1 MEKSYKKS
9 CKSAIYALAI
19 IVAGACTLAQPAFGL
34 SCFLPS
40 GNCGGGGVGISNQ
53 DDCSK
58 YEISKEEYEAEYMNN
73 CWSCSGCND
82 KKTNKT
88 TYSCTLK
95 TGSELG
101 DWVWKN
107 KKCCKNGNCGNC
119 QPPLKWDDDRE
130 TCVCE
135 NAGEVYHSDVNM
147 CCPSGQ
153 SPSDGMCCPSGQHN
167 SSGHCCPRDQHYNGT
182 ECVCDEPLID
192 DGNGG
197 CRPRDCVGYNLSSE
211 YNSECFDCEK
221 CPDDETKIKCT
232 AKTLSSSWEVN
243 ADTGACRLKSCSDLG
258 YLTGSESCEK
268 NQEKIKVDIE
278 ASDGPCY
285 SCGDQTCEQINNSY
299 RTSCSSSEITHPTED
314 AGSNGPCVTCEA
326 DPCDS
331 SYNQENKLDEN
342 CFSCTQCTK
351 TGSNY
356 ENKWY
361 CQQNIKENYIVEG
374 TTCRLKT
381 CKEINDDYVTECPA
395 GYACRDTQIDGSN
408 GDCLTTQ
415 ACTYGTAEKCKQA
428 GEWVGTCKQDSD
440 GCWWPETCNNA
451 KGYATQ
457 ASDCGGGAFTTGAQ
471 AGKLGKDGSGA
482 ACYRISCNESAG
494 YYADLGSYDNT
505 VFKETSYQGCGLTC
519 KQPSC
524 VKDIT
529 SASQCGTSGALGH
542 KLSNAK
548 TLKNVTCYTC
558 EDLVC
563 NSLYKTDVTKA
574 TCVEDNGYKLLTDTQ
589 FAGDNACSKCDIK
602 PCEGEYKTAY
612 QTAADC
618 PAVSGKEVTGVTFN
632 GKSGGKACGLCQY
645 EKLKTCADYNYKAA
659 GECGSDYT
667 EQPIFFSGAGEQCVI
682 CHKIETCTYTYFEAT
697 PSNTCGTIGNLD
709 KDNSCKRGMCCFVN
723 LSRVESIDIGSGN
736 NSVMP
741 IYNKISNKSDSCVR
755 NGITYYET
763 LCTGTPKER
772 CPSSKIFVPNG
783 CVSSGYNH
791 NYEVKGT
798 RWGTCSCNTANGQY
812 DTADAC
818 SKATGKGCTKATS
831 ASDSCYKT
839 CESQGYYSTESACK
853 ENLPSGYKCASP
865 GSDAGNSNCYTRYQP
880 GFAIRYAS
888 YPKRTWSCSKRN
900 TSGTD
905 TSQTFRAWLAKV
917 KVVGGIHTN
926 GDTAETID
934 GHAYGELSD
943 NEYRYEA
950 GTYFVCSSTGS
961 GPVGIMKTVVNGICF
976 ADTIGSQYNNTECK
990 KPTAIGSYYSCI
1002 EVTFREGGHY
1012 TVSMSG
1018 TYDSTN
1024 YSCSSR

>member
-58 YEISKEEYEAEYMNN
+58 YTTSKEEYEAEYMND

-82 KKTNKT
+82 KRTNKT

-95 TGSELG
+95 TGSELDG
-101 DWVWKN
+101 WVWKN

-130 TCVCE
+130 ACVCE
-135 NAGEVYHSDVNM
+135 NAGEVYHSDANM

-182 ECVCDEPLID
+182 ECVCDEPLIG

-197 CRPRDCVGYNLSSE
+197 CRSRDCAGYNLSSE
-211 YNSECFDCEK
+211 YDSRCFDCK
-221 CPDDETKIKCT
+221 TCPDDETKIKCE

-258 YLTGSESCEK
+258 YLTESESCEK
-268 NQEKIKVDIE
+268 NKKKTSVDGVE

-285 SCGDQTCEQINNSY
+285 SCGDQTCEQIKSSY

-381 CKEINDDYVTECPA
+381 CKEINSDYVTECPA
-395 GYACRDTQIDGSN
+395 GYACRDTQIDGSD

-482 ACYRISCNESAG
+482 ACYRIGCNESAG
-494 YYADLGSYDNT
+494 YYADLGSYDT
-505 VFKETSYQGCGLTC
+505 AVFKESAYKGCGLTC

-524 VKDIT
+524 VNNISNQSDCKTTGSAGYDLEGPKVLKKVNCYTCKAKTCPDGYEKGTTAANCADKEGYVVTYASSSIYAGNDVCGKCEECKLNPCSGYTYTTLSDYANSESCDRGCNQGKKYRCKSGYTYSNGKCKIVPIT
-529 SASQCGTSGALGH
+529 ITINYSLTIGYSVGAPGARKGWLDMVFNVSSASDAKAHNVLLTFNPMYVAEVTNCTISYPLTIGSNSKTKVQCGQHYTLMNTPELTNVMIDNTNVVSAVRLDQLSKVSVKNDKYIIKFVKKTKLCTPTCTSETNCQYGSKTESDGCGGTCTVCYPACRPGYWYG
-542 KLSNAK
+542 KSNAK
-548 TLKNVTCYTC
+548 LNCYVRPITGYLKQTGNPNCLKC
-558 EDLVC
+558 IC
-563 NSLYKTDVTKA
+563 N
-574 TCVEDNGYKLLTDTQ
+574 
-589 FAGDNACSKCDIK
+589 
-602 PCEGEYKTAY
+602 
-612 QTAADC
+612 
-618 PAVSGKEVTGVTFN
+618 
-632 GKSGGKACGLCQY
+632 
-645 EKLKTCADYNYKAA
+645 
-659 GECGSDYT
+659 GSQRD
-667 EQPIFFSGAGEQCVI
+667 P
-682 CHKIETCTYTYFEAT
+682 
-697 PSNTCGTIGNLD
+697 
-709 KDNSCKRGMCCFVN
+709 
-723 LSRVESIDIGSGN
+723 
-736 NSVMP
+736 
-741 IYNKISNKSDSCVR
+741 
-755 NGITYYET
+755 
-763 LCTGTPKER
+763 
-772 CPSSKIFVPNG
+772 
-783 CVSSGYNH
+783 
-791 NYEVKGT
+791 
-798 RWGTCSCNTANGQY
+798 
-812 DTADAC
+812 
-818 SKATGKGCTKATS
+818 ATGM
-831 ASDSCYKT
+831 
-839 CESQGYYSTESACK
+839 
-853 ENLPSGYKCASP
+853 LMRCA
-865 GSDAGNSNCYTRYQP
+865 N
-880 GFAIRYAS
+880 I
-888 YPKRTWSCSKRN
+888 
-900 TSGTD
+900 
-905 TSQTFRAWLAKV
+905 
-917 KVVGGIHTN
+917 
-926 GDTAETID
+926 
-934 GHAYGELSD
+934 
-943 NEYRYEA
+943 
-950 GTYFVCSSTGS
+950 
-961 GPVGIMKTVVNGICF
+961 
-976 ADTIGSQYNNTECK
+976 
-990 KPTAIGSYYSCI
+990 
-1002 EVTFREGGHY
+1002 
-1012 TVSMSG
+1012 
-1018 TYDSTN
+1018 
-1024 YSCSSR
+1024 

>member
-58 YEISKEEYEAEYMNN
+58 YEISKEKYEAEYMND

-82 KKTNKT
+82 KRTNKT

-130 TCVCE
+130 ACVCE
-135 NAGEVYHSDVNM
+135 NAGEVYHSDANM

-182 ECVCDEPLID
+182 ECVCDEPLIG

-197 CRPRDCVGYNLSSE
+197 CRPRDCAGYNLSSK
-211 YNSECFDCEK
+211 YDSRCFDCK
-221 CPDDETKIKCT
+221 TCPDDETKIKCT

-258 YLTGSESCEK
+258 YLTESESCEK
-268 NQEKIKVDIE
+268 NKKKTSVDGVE

-285 SCGDQTCEQINNSY
+285 SCGDQTCEQINSSY

-314 AGSNGPCVTCEA
+314 AGSNGPCVTCEP

-381 CKEINDDYVTECPA
+381 CKEINGDYVTECPA
-395 GYACRDTQIDGSN
+395 GYACRDTQIDGSD

-451 KGYATQ
+451 KGYAKQ

-482 ACYRISCNESAG
+482 ACYRIGCNESAG
-494 YYADLGSYDNT
+494 YYADLGSYDTT
-505 VFKETSYQGCGLTC
+505 VFKESAYQGCGLTC

-524 VKDIT
+524 VNNISNQSDCKT
-529 SASQCGTSGALGH
+529 TGSAGYDLEGP
-542 KLSNAK
+542 KV
-548 TLKNVTCYTC
+548 LKKVNCYTC
-558 EDLVC
+558 KA
-563 NSLYKTDVTKA
+563 KTCPD
-574 TCVEDNGYKLLTDTQ
+574 GYEKGT
-589 FAGDNACSKCDIK
+589 
-602 PCEGEYKTAY
+602 
-612 QTAADC
+612 TAA
-618 PAVSGKEVTGVTFN
+618 N
-632 GKSGGKACGLCQY
+632 
-645 EKLKTCADYNYKAA
+645 CADKEGYVVTYASSSIYA
-659 GECGSDYT
+659 GNDVCGKCEECKLNPCSEYTYTTLSDYANS
-667 EQPIFFSGAGEQCVI
+667 ESCDRGCNQGKLRDNQRQESNRCNLQRPIRRNQMR
-682 CHKIETCTYTYFEAT
+682 
-697 PSNTCGTIGNLD
+697 P
-709 KDNSCKRGMCCFVN
+709 
-723 LSRVESIDIGSGN
+723 
-736 NSVMP
+736 MP
-741 IYNKISNKSDSCVR
+741 V
-755 NGITYYET
+755 
-763 LCTGTPKER
+763 
-772 CPSSKIFVPNG
+772 
-783 CVSSGYNH
+783 
-791 NYEVKGT
+791 
-798 RWGTCSCNTANGQY
+798 
-812 DTADAC
+812 
-818 SKATGKGCTKATS
+818 
-831 ASDSCYKT
+831 
-839 CESQGYYSTESACK
+839 
-853 ENLPSGYKCASP
+853 
-865 GSDAGNSNCYTRYQP
+865 
-880 GFAIRYAS
+880 
-888 YPKRTWSCSKRN
+888 
-900 TSGTD
+900 
-905 TSQTFRAWLAKV
+905 
-917 KVVGGIHTN
+917 
-926 GDTAETID
+926 
-934 GHAYGELSD
+934 
-943 NEYRYEA
+943 
-950 GTYFVCSSTGS
+950 
-961 GPVGIMKTVVNGICF
+961 
-976 ADTIGSQYNNTECK
+976 
-990 KPTAIGSYYSCI
+990 
-1002 EVTFREGGHY
+1002 
-1012 TVSMSG
+1012 
-1018 TYDSTN
+1018 
-1024 YSCSSR
+1024 

>member
-58 YEISKEEYEAEYMNN
+58 YEISKEKYEAEYMND

-82 KKTNKT
+82 KRTNKT
-88 TYSCTLK
+88 TFSCTLK

-130 TCVCE
+130 ACVCE
-135 NAGEVYHSDVNM
+135 NAGEVYHSNVNM

-182 ECVCDEPLID
+182 ECVCDEPLIG

-197 CRPRDCVGYNLSSE
+197 CRSRDCAGYNLSSE
-211 YNSECFDCEK
+211 YDSRCFDCET

-258 YLTGSESCEK
+258 YLTESESCEK
-268 NQEKIKVDIE
+268 NKKKTSVDGVE

-285 SCGDQTCEQINNSY
+285 SCGDQTCEQIDSSY
-299 RTSCSSSEITHPTED
+299 RTSCSSSEITHPTEA
-314 AGSNGPCVTCEA
+314 AGSNGPCVTCEP

-381 CKEINDDYVTECPA
+381 CKEINSDYVTECPA
-395 GYACRDTQIDGSN
+395 GYACRDTQIDGSD

-451 KGYATQ
+451 KGYAKQ

-471 AGKLGKDGSGA
+471 AGTLGKDGSGA
-482 ACYRISCNESAG
+482 ACYRIGCNESAG
-494 YYADLGSYDNT
+494 YYADLGSYDTT
-505 VFKETSYQGCGLTC
+505 VFKESAYQGCGLTC

-524 VKDIT
+524 VNNISNQSDCKT
-529 SASQCGTSGALGH
+529 TGSSGYDLEGP
-542 KLSNAK
+542 KV
-548 TLKNVTCYTC
+548 LKKVNCYTC
-558 EDLVC
+558 KAKTCPDGYEKGTTAANCADKEGYVVTYASLSIYAGNDVCGKCEECKLNPCSEYTYTTLSDYANSESCDLGC
-563 NSLYKTDVTKA
+563 NQGKKYRCKSGYTYSNGKCVPVPVTRK
-574 TCVEDNGYKLLTDTQ
+574 CKDINSNYINVEDNYECPNPKGY
-589 FAGDNACSKCDIK
+589 
-602 PCEGEYKTAY
+602 EYDVFETVA
-612 QTAADC
+612 
-618 PAVSGKEVTGVTFN
+618 TGVT
-632 GKSGGKACGLCQY
+632 GTDGECY
-645 EKLKTCADYNYKAA
+645 ECKHLKCSEIDSYYKNDDTSCSRGYDSEIASNYVGSDGQCYECVKQMTNVVFEFYREEAEAA
-659 GECGSDYT
+659 GDYCEDGKTWNGSEVSDYFCHTQWCEPSHKSNWDMYLGTDKQAYNFNYNAFILPFELKIVVTYKVPYIDRGSDCRINPTTNWNVTSDPLFEPKTVTMTFPAGTKLGATDYITVKDYT
-667 EQPIFFSGAGEQCVI
+667 GIAPQ
-682 CHKIETCTYTYFEAT
+682 
-697 PSNTCGTIGNLD
+697 TI
-709 KDNSCKRGMCCFVN
+709 KYY
-723 LSRVESIDIGSGN
+723 IDG
-736 NSVMP
+736 
-741 IYNKISNKSDSCVR
+741 
-755 NGITYYET
+755 
-763 LCTGTPKER
+763 KER
-772 CPSSKIFVPNG
+772 S
-783 CVSSGYNH
+783 
-791 NYEVKGT
+791 
-798 RWGTCSCNTANGQY
+798 
-812 DTADAC
+812 
-818 SKATGKGCTKATS
+818 
-831 ASDSCYKT
+831 
-839 CESQGYYSTESACK
+839 
-853 ENLPSGYKCASP
+853 
-865 GSDAGNSNCYTRYQP
+865 RY
-880 GFAIRYAS
+880 
-888 YPKRTWSCSKRN
+888 
-900 TSGTD
+900 TD
-905 TSQTFRAWLAKV
+905 TVNNIIYSFQ
-917 KVVGGIHTN
+917 
-926 GDTAETID
+926 
-934 GHAYGELSD
+934 EL
-943 NEYRYEA
+943 
-950 GTYFVCSSTGS
+950 
-961 GPVGIMKTVVNGICF
+961 
-976 ADTIGSQYNNTECK
+976 
-990 KPTAIGSYYSCI
+990 
-1002 EVTFREGGHY
+1002 
-1012 TVSMSG
+1012 
-1018 TYDSTN
+1018 
-1024 YSCSSR
+1024 

>member
-58 YEISKEEYEAEYMNN
+58 YKFSKEEYEAEYMNN

-135 NAGEVYHSDVNM
+135 NAGEVYHSDANM

-182 ECVCDEPLID
+182 ECVCDEPLIG

-258 YLTGSESCEK
+258 YLTESESCEK

-285 SCGDQTCEQINNSY
+285 SCGDQTCEQINSSY

-314 AGSNGPCVTCEA
+314 AGSNGPCVTCEP

-381 CKEINDDYVTECPA
+381 CKEINSDYVTTCPA
-395 GYACRDTQIDGSN
+395 GYACRDTQIDGSD

-415 ACTYGTAEKCKQA
+415 ACTYGTEEKCKQA

-451 KGYATQ
+451 KGYATK

-482 ACYRISCNESAG
+482 ACYRIGCNESAG
-494 YYADLGSYDNT
+494 YYADLGSYDTT
-505 VFKETSYQGCGLTC
+505 VFKESAYKGCGLTC

-524 VKDIT
+524 VNNISNQSDCKT
-529 SASQCGTSGALGH
+529 TGSAGYDLEGP
-542 KLSNAK
+542 KV
-548 TLKNVTCYTC
+548 LKKVNCYTC
-558 EDLVC
+558 KA
-563 NSLYKTDVTKA
+563 KT
-574 TCVEDNGYKLLTDTQ
+574 CPNGYDKGKTAADCADKAGYDVKYSASDKY
-589 FAGDNACSKCDIK
+589 AGDEVCGTCTPTPKACPDGYS
-602 PCEGEYKTAY
+602 TAY
-612 QTAADC
+612 QTAASC
-618 PAVSGKEVTGVTFN
+618 PAVSGKKVTGVTF
-632 GKSGGKACGLCQY
+632 SGQSGETKCGQCQY
-645 EKLKTCADYNYKAA
+645 EDEDTCPTGYKADVTCGEGFTKFENPNHKGCYQCQCRSQGIINGKCTTCAAEGYTESVGPNM
-659 GECGSDYT
+659 ECDLCPINEHQGKNCKCTATCPTGYSWTIPSIGSCGASNAIANGGWSFDSRTVCGKVCGKCSKNACPAGSDTSKKACTYPESLQIMGYTGDEACTRCTQPTCPYGTYATYAECQKRVPTSYCGT
-667 EQPIFFSGAGEQCVI
+667 EQYGGA
-682 CHKIETCTYTYFEAT
+682 
-697 PSNTCGTIGNLD
+697 
-709 KDNSCKRGMCCFVN
+709 CKRGSISGCFKPFGTMSSMAV
-723 LSRVESIDIGSGN
+723 
-736 NSVMP
+736 
-741 IYNKISNKSDSCVR
+741 VR
-755 NGITYYET
+755 CE
-763 LCTGTPKER
+763 K
-772 CPSSKIFVPNG
+772 
-783 CVSSGYNH
+783 
-791 NYEVKGT
+791 
-798 RWGTCSCNTANGQY
+798 GTCSLGFCL
-812 DTADAC
+812 
-818 SKATGKGCTKATS
+818 
-831 ASDSCYKT
+831 ASGVST
-839 CESQGYYSTESACK
+839 TGYYGNACVQDVQIGDHHTSKGYSESTGF
-853 ENLPSGYKCASP
+853 N
-865 GSDAGNSNCYTRYQP
+865 YTAHQ
-880 GFAIRYAS
+880 GGIS
-888 YPKRTWSCSKRN
+888 SCSVTKGRN
-900 TSGTD
+900 TDCSRS
-905 TSQTFRAWLAKV
+905 TS
-917 KVVGGIHTN
+917 
-926 GDTAETID
+926 
-934 GHAYGELSD
+934 Y
-943 NEYRYEA
+943 
-950 GTYFVCSSTGS
+950 SSTCTARMKI
-961 GPVGIMKTVVNGICF
+961 GP
-976 ADTIGSQYNNTECK
+976 SQMEQDDGK
-990 KPTAIGSYYSCI
+990 W
-1002 EVTFREGGHY
+1002 
-1012 TVSMSG
+1012 
-1018 TYDSTN
+1018 
-1024 YSCSSR
+1024 

>member
-167 SSGHCCPRDQHYNGT
+167 SSGHCCPHDQHYNGT
-182 ECVCDEPLID
+182 ECVCDEPLIG

-197 CRPRDCVGYNLSSE
+197 CRSIDCRGYNLSSE

-258 YLTGSESCEK
+258 YLTESESCEK

-381 CKEINDDYVTECPA
+381 CKEINSDYVTECPA
-395 GYACRDTQIDGSN
+395 GYACRDTQIDGSD

-415 ACTYGTAEKCKQA
+415 ACTYGTEEKCKQA

-482 ACYRISCNESAG
+482 ACYRIGCNESAG
-494 YYADLGSYDNT
+494 YYADLGSYDTT
-505 VFKETSYQGCGLTC
+505 VFKESAYKGCGLTC

-618 PAVSGKEVTGVTFN
+618 PAVSGQKVTGVTFN

-645 EKLKTCADYNYKAA
+645 ECAPKD
-659 GECGSDYT
+659 CG
-667 EQPIFFSGAGEQCVI
+667 A
-682 CHKIETCTYTYFEAT
+682 
-697 PSNTCGTIGNLD
+697 
-709 KDNSCKRGMCCFVN
+709 
-723 LSRVESIDIGSGN
+723 
-736 NSVMP
+736 
-741 IYNKISNKSDSCVR
+741 
-755 NGITYYET
+755 
-763 LCTGTPKER
+763 
-772 CPSSKIFVPNG
+772 
-783 CVSSGYNH
+783 
-791 NYEVKGT
+791 
-798 RWGTCSCNTANGQY
+798 
-812 DTADAC
+812 
-818 SKATGKGCTKATS
+818 
-831 ASDSCYKT
+831 
-839 CESQGYYSTESACK
+839 
-853 ENLPSGYKCASP
+853 
-865 GSDAGNSNCYTRYQP
+865 
-880 GFAIRYAS
+880 
-888 YPKRTWSCSKRN
+888 
-900 TSGTD
+900 
-905 TSQTFRAWLAKV
+905 
-917 KVVGGIHTN
+917 
-926 GDTAETID
+926 
-934 GHAYGELSD
+934 
-943 NEYRYEA
+943 EYRYVRSSFTSMDNTKECNPGCDGIVKYKCTDGYTFTANSGSRYCKKDTPDCDGITRFKNLIDMAKNMNKICPGGTIAHDDKCYYCGKSCAQLYA
-950 GTYFVCSSTGS
+950 GAKNKCEENETATRVGQDEGGNSCYTCAVGCNKTLTSGEIANGSTVYYYGDNTPYLAKSCTAKMTLNVACKYFT
-961 GPVGIMKTVVNGICF
+961 
-976 ADTIGSQYNNTECK
+976 DGSQNHSSESVYVLYINGVHNGQNRYSNGPDLIRGDIIEYSDGVMTCSGCANTTC
-990 KPTAIGSYYSCI
+990 
-1002 EVTFREGGHY
+1002 TFKYGGNKVSVSTVFEWGGNY
-1012 TVSMSG
+1012 TMSG
-1018 TYDSTN
+1018 GY
-1024 YSCSSR
+1024 YQIR

>member
-58 YEISKEEYEAEYMNN
+58 YTTSKEEYEAEYMND

-82 KKTNKT
+82 KRTNKT

-95 TGSELG
+95 TGSELDG
-101 DWVWKN
+101 WVWKN

-130 TCVCE
+130 ACVCE
-135 NAGEVYHSDVNM
+135 NAGEVYHSDANM

-182 ECVCDEPLID
+182 ECVCDEPLIG

-197 CRPRDCVGYNLSSE
+197 CRSRDCAGYNLSSE
-211 YNSECFDCEK
+211 YDSRCFDCKK
-221 CPDDETKIKCT
+221 CPDDETKIKCE

-258 YLTGSESCEK
+258 YLTESESCEK
-268 NQEKIKVDIE
+268 NKKKTQVDGVE

-285 SCGDQTCEQINNSY
+285 SCGDQTCEQIDSSY
-299 RTSCSSSEITHPTED
+299 RTSCSSSEITHPTEA

-381 CKEINDDYVTECPA
+381 CKEINSDYVTTCPA
-395 GYACRDTQIDGSN
+395 GYTCRDTKIDGSD

-482 ACYRISCNESAG
+482 ACYRIGCNESAG
-494 YYADLGSYDNT
+494 YYADLGSYDTT
-505 VFKETSYQGCGLTC
+505 VFKESAYQGCGLTC

-524 VKDIT
+524 VNNISNQSDCKT
-529 SASQCGTSGALGH
+529 TGSAGYDLEGP
-542 KLSNAK
+542 KV
-548 TLKNVTCYTC
+548 LKKVNCYTC
-558 EDLVC
+558 KAKTCPDGYEKGKTAANCADKEGYNVTYASSSIYAGNDVCGKCEECKLNPCSEYTYTTLSDYANSESCDLGC
-563 NSLYKTDVTKA
+563 DQGTKYRCKSGYTYSNGKCSKPE
-574 TCVEDNGYKLLTDTQ
+574 TCEDNGKHTSLGPWAMTCAQGNGVPYKDTD
-589 FAGDNACSKCDIK
+589 GCYIC
-602 PCEGEYKTAY
+602 
-612 QTAADC
+612 
-618 PAVSGKEVTGVTFN
+618 
-632 GKSGGKACGLCQY
+632 
-645 EKLKTCADYNYKAA
+645 KTCTCKD
-659 GECGSDYT
+659 
-667 EQPIFFSGAGEQCVI
+667 GAS
-682 CHKIETCTYTYFEAT
+682 F
-697 PSNTCGTIGNLD
+697 SNTCAAKAGYSYITTKEADICNRADKCYRCSYGKSCLNKLVQDDLDNMNTTNLSTKRISTKKDDTCPDGYKRVSTTVSDDWGNLCYICSPKTCSD
-709 KDNSCKRGMCCFVN
+709 YALITITESNYNEWMKKCGELISVKPISSLQCWRCKPA
-723 LSRVESIDIGSGN
+723 GSG
-736 NSVMP
+736 S
-741 IYNKISNKSDSCVR
+741 SGSSD
-755 NGITYYET
+755 T
-763 LCTGTPKER
+763 CTGTLTATVSCNFFNQGYMR
-772 CPSSKIFVPNG
+772 CTSYIPSCQSRIVSFKVFS
-783 CVSSGYNH
+783 SSGSEVFEGGIGNSSYNSPTQAG
-791 NYEVKGT
+791 NVS
-798 RWGTCSCNTANGQY
+798 TCKFY
-812 DTADAC
+812 D
-818 SKATGKGCTKATS
+818 S
-831 ASDSCYKT
+831 
-839 CESQGYYSTESACK
+839 SQG
-853 ENLPSGYKCASP
+853 
-865 GSDAGNSNCYTRYQP
+865 
-880 GFAIRYAS
+880 
-888 YPKRTWSCSKRN
+888 
-900 TSGTD
+900 
-905 TSQTFRAWLAKV
+905 
-917 KVVGGIHTN
+917 VVGTASISGDGN
-926 GDTAETID
+926 G
-934 GHAYGELSD
+934 
-943 NEYRYEA
+943 N
-950 GTYFVCSSTGS
+950 FNCS
-961 GPVGIMKTVVNGICF
+961 
-976 ADTIGSQYNNTECK
+976 
-990 KPTAIGSYYSCI
+990 YSF
-1002 EVTFREGGHY
+1002 TK
-1012 TVSMSG
+1012 
-1018 TYDSTN
+1018 
-1024 YSCSSR
+1024 

>member
-58 YEISKEEYEAEYMNN
+58 YTTSKEEYEAEYMND

-82 KKTNKT
+82 KRTNKT

-95 TGSELG
+95 TGSELDG
-101 DWVWKN
+101 WVWKN

-130 TCVCE
+130 ACVCE
-135 NAGEVYHSDVNM
+135 NAGEVYHSDANM

-182 ECVCDEPLID
+182 ECVCDEPLIG

-197 CRPRDCVGYNLSSE
+197 CRSRDCAGYNLSSE
-211 YNSECFDCEK
+211 YDSRCFDCKK
-221 CPDDETKIKCT
+221 CPDDETKIKCE

-258 YLTGSESCEK
+258 YLTESESCEK
-268 NQEKIKVDIE
+268 NKKKTQVDGVE

-285 SCGDQTCEQINNSY
+285 SCGDQTCEQIDSSY
-299 RTSCSSSEITHPTED
+299 RTSCSSSEITHPTEA

-381 CKEINDDYVTECPA
+381 CKEINSDYVTTCPA
-395 GYACRDTQIDGSN
+395 GYTCRDTKIDGSD

-482 ACYRISCNESAG
+482 ACYRIGCNESAG
-494 YYADLGSYDNT
+494 YYADLGSYDTT
-505 VFKETSYQGCGLTC
+505 VFKESAYKGCGLTC

-524 VKDIT
+524 VNNISNQSDCKT
-529 SASQCGTSGALGH
+529 TGSAGYDLEGP
-542 KLSNAK
+542 KV
-548 TLKNVTCYTC
+548 LKKVNCYTC
-558 EDLVC
+558 KAKTCPDGYEKGKTAANCADKEGYNVTYASSSIYAGNDVCGTCNEDKKAC
-563 NSLYKTDVTKA
+563 PTGYNTKYQTKA
-574 TCVEDNGYKLLTDTQ
+574 N
-589 FAGDNACSKCDIK
+589 
-602 PCEGEYKTAY
+602 CETI
-612 QTAADC
+612 
-618 PAVSGKEVTGVTFN
+618 SGKKVTGVTFN
-632 GKSGGKACGLCQY
+632 GQSGETKCGQCQY
-645 EKLKTCADYNYKAA
+645 EDEDTCPTGYKADVTCGEGFTKFENPNHKGCYQCQCRSQGIINDKCTTCAAEGYTESVGPNMECDLCPINEHQGKNCKCTATCPTGYSFDKTSVSSCGIKESSGWIFDSKTVCGKTCGK
-659 GECGSDYT
+659 C
-667 EQPIFFSGAGEQCVI
+667 
-682 CHKIETCTYTYFEAT
+682 
-697 PSNTCGTIGNLD
+697 
-709 KDNSCKRGMCCFVN
+709 
-723 LSRVESIDIGSGN
+723 
-736 NSVMP
+736 
-741 IYNKISNKSDSCVR
+741 
-755 NGITYYET
+755 
-763 LCTGTPKER
+763 TPK
-772 CPSSKIFVPNG
+772 
-783 CVSSGYNH
+783 
-791 NYEVKGT
+791 
-798 RWGTCSCNTANGQY
+798 SC
-812 DTADAC
+812 
-818 SKATGKGCTKATS
+818 
-831 ASDSCYKT
+831 
-839 CESQGYYSTESACK
+839 
-853 ENLPSGYKCASP
+853 PSGYRTGDISCTSQSANKIPFGYTYSDTSAGDESCKKCRYRYR
-865 GSDAGNSNCYTRYQP
+865 YTCEDY
-880 GFAIRYAS
+880 GKVNVGGGCGLKICS
-888 YPKRTWSCSKRN
+888 YPCGSTYCNYSTRSDRQYT
-900 TSGTD
+900 
-905 TSQTFRAWLAKV
+905 TF
-917 KVVGGIHTN
+917 
-926 GDTAETID
+926 
-934 GHAYGELSD
+934 
-943 NEYRYEA
+943 
-950 GTYFVCSSTGS
+950 
-961 GPVGIMKTVVNGICF
+961 
-976 ADTIGSQYNNTECK
+976 
-990 KPTAIGSYYSCI
+990 
-1002 EVTFREGGHY
+1002 
-1012 TVSMSG
+1012 
-1018 TYDSTN
+1018 N
-1024 YSCSSR
+1024 YSCYEYTPGQTEWYVEE

>member
-130 TCVCE
+130 ACVCE
-135 NAGEVYHSDVNM
+135 NAGEVYHSDANM

-182 ECVCDEPLID
+182 ECVCDEPLIG

-211 YNSECFDCEK
+211 YNLECFDCEK

-258 YLTGSESCEK
+258 YLTESESCEK
-268 NQEKIKVDIE
+268 NKKKTSVDGVE

-285 SCGDQTCEQINNSY
+285 SCGDQTCEQIDSSY
-299 RTSCSSSEITHPTED
+299 RTSCSSSEITHPTEA
-314 AGSNGPCVTCEA
+314 AGSNGPCVTCEP

-381 CKEINDDYVTECPA
+381 CKEINSDYVTECPA
-395 GYACRDTQIDGSN
+395 GYACRDTQIDGSD

-482 ACYRISCNESAG
+482 ACYRIGCNESAG
-494 YYADLGSYDNT
+494 YYADLGSYDTT
-505 VFKETSYQGCGLTC
+505 VFKESAYQGCGLTC

-524 VKDIT
+524 VNNISNQSDCKT
-529 SASQCGTSGALGH
+529 TGSAGYDLEGP
-542 KLSNAK
+542 KV
-548 TLKNVTCYTC
+548 LKKVNCYTC
-558 EDLVC
+558 KAKTCPDGYEKGKTAANCAAKEGYVVTYASSSIYAGNDVCGTCNEDKKAC
-563 NSLYKTDVTKA
+563 PTGYNIKYQTKA
-574 TCVEDNGYKLLTDTQ
+574 N
-589 FAGDNACSKCDIK
+589 
-602 PCEGEYKTAY
+602 CETI
-612 QTAADC
+612 
-618 PAVSGKEVTGVTFN
+618 SGKEVTGVTFSGQSGETKC
-632 GKSGGKACGLCQY
+632 GKCEYKDKACPTGYNTKYQTKANCETISGKKVTGVTFNGQSGETKCGQCQY
-645 EKLKTCADYNYKAA
+645 EDEDTCPTDYKADVTCGEGFTKFENPNHKGCYQCQCRSQGIINGKCTTCVAEGYTESVGSNMECDLCPINEHQGKNCKCTATCPTGYSENLKGLGSCGAQPLGWDFEGKTICGGTITCGKCTAKTCPA
-659 GECGSDYT
+659 
-667 EQPIFFSGAGEQCVI
+667 
-682 CHKIETCTYTYFEAT
+682 
-697 PSNTCGTIGNLD
+697 
-709 KDNSCKRGMCCFVN
+709 
-723 LSRVESIDIGSGN
+723 
-736 NSVMP
+736 
-741 IYNKISNKSDSCVR
+741 
-755 NGITYYET
+755 
-763 LCTGTPKER
+763 
-772 CPSSKIFVPNG
+772 
-783 CVSSGYNH
+783 
-791 NYEVKGT
+791 
-798 RWGTCSCNTANGQY
+798 
-812 DTADAC
+812 
-818 SKATGKGCTKATS
+818 
-831 ASDSCYKT
+831 
-839 CESQGYYSTESACK
+839 
-853 ENLPSGYKCASP
+853 
-865 GSDAGNSNCYTRYQP
+865 
-880 GFAIRYAS
+880 
-888 YPKRTWSCSKRN
+888 
-900 TSGTD
+900 GTD
-905 TSQTFRAWLAKV
+905 TSKKACAYPESLQIMGYT
-917 KVVGGIHTN
+917 
-926 GDTAETID
+926 GDKACTRCT
-934 GHAYGELSD
+934 
-943 NEYRYEA
+943 
-950 GTYFVCSSTGS
+950 
-961 GPVGIMKTVVNGICF
+961 
-976 ADTIGSQYNNTECK
+976 Q
-990 KPTAIGSYYSCI
+990 PTCP
-1002 EVTFREGGHY
+1002 
-1012 TVSMSG
+1012 SG
-1018 TYDSTN
+1018 TYATQTECQKHVPTNECAGYKYGGACKKGSISGCWKPLGTMSSKAVVTCANGTCSLGFCLVSGVSNSGYYGNACVQDVQIGDHHTWKGYSESTGFS
-1024 YSCSSR
+1024 YTAHQGGISSCSVTKGRNTDCSRSTSYSSTCRASMVIGPSQWDQDDGKW

>member
-82 KKTNKT
+82 KQTNKT
-88 TYSCTLK
+88 TFSCTLK

-130 TCVCE
+130 ACVCE
-135 NAGEVYHSDVNM
+135 NAGEVYHSDANM

-182 ECVCDEPLID
+182 ECVCDEPLIG

-197 CRPRDCVGYNLSSE
+197 CRPRDCAGYNLSSE
-211 YNSECFDCEK
+211 YNWRCFDCKK

-232 AKTLSSSWEVN
+232 AKMLSSSWEVN

-258 YLTGSESCEK
+258 YLTESESCEK
-268 NQEKIKVDIE
+268 NKKKTQVDGVE
-278 ASDGPCY
+278 ASDAPCY
-285 SCGDQTCEQINNSY
+285 SCGDQTCEQIKSSY

-314 AGSNGPCVTCEA
+314 AGSDGPCVTCEP

-381 CKEINDDYVTECPA
+381 CKEINSDYVTECPA
-395 GYACRDTQIDGSN
+395 GYACRDTQIDGSD

-451 KGYATQ
+451 KGYAKQ

-482 ACYRISCNESAG
+482 ACYRIGCNESAG
-494 YYADLGSYDNT
+494 YYADLGSYDTT
-505 VFKETSYQGCGLTC
+505 VFKESAYKGCGLTC

-524 VKDIT
+524 VNNISNQSDCKT
-529 SASQCGTSGALGH
+529 TGSAGYDLEGP
-542 KLSNAK
+542 KV
-548 TLKNVTCYTC
+548 LKKVNCYTC
-558 EDLVC
+558 KAKTCPDGYEKGKTAANCAAKEGYASSSIYAGNDVC
-563 NSLYKTDVTKA
+563 GKCVEPPAPKCTDVAAIPNTDMIYQLFGSTTPTKHENVQDA
-574 TCVEDNGYKLLTDTQ
+574 ELECGIPVIYSMQNGFNSTQGNDFWLEQDIAGPKYALHNGKYYVKISNGGFGCYEDDMCSSLVGEGYVNLISGTTGQYCCKGTFSISPGSYHTLRELNDPSKCKPRPSHNPNGYGRSHHQPYYVCTKGTLSGTKCYSDPTFTCPTDYKLVGRYCVSTKTKCPKGYKLDE
-589 FAGDNACSKCDIK
+589 IK
-602 PCEGEYKTAY
+602 DEY
-612 QTAADC
+612 
-618 PAVSGKEVTGVTFN
+618 E
-632 GKSGGKACGLCQY
+632 
-645 EKLKTCADYNYKAA
+645 
-659 GECGSDYT
+659 
-667 EQPIFFSGAGEQCVI
+667 
-682 CHKIETCTYTYFEAT
+682 
-697 PSNTCGTIGNLD
+697 
-709 KDNSCKRGMCCFVN
+709 
-723 LSRVESIDIGSGN
+723 
-736 NSVMP
+736 
-741 IYNKISNKSDSCVR
+741 
-755 NGITYYET
+755 
-763 LCTGTPKER
+763 
-772 CPSSKIFVPNG
+772 
-783 CVSSGYNH
+783 
-791 NYEVKGT
+791 
-798 RWGTCSCNTANGQY
+798 
-812 DTADAC
+812 
-818 SKATGKGCTKATS
+818 
-831 ASDSCYKT
+831 
-839 CESQGYYSTESACK
+839 
-853 ENLPSGYKCASP
+853 
-865 GSDAGNSNCYTRYQP
+865 
-880 GFAIRYAS
+880 
-888 YPKRTWSCSKRN
+888 
-900 TSGTD
+900 
-905 TSQTFRAWLAKV
+905 
-917 KVVGGIHTN
+917 
-926 GDTAETID
+926 
-934 GHAYGELSD
+934 
-943 NEYRYEA
+943 
-950 GTYFVCSSTGS
+950 
-961 GPVGIMKTVVNGICF
+961 
-976 ADTIGSQYNNTECK
+976 
-990 KPTAIGSYYSCI
+990 YSCI
-1002 EVTFREGGHY
+1002 GTKY
-1012 TVSMSG
+1012 TCPTNFDYTLSG
-1018 TYDSTN
+1018 DK
-1024 YSCSSR
+1024 CLCKKK

>member
-58 YEISKEEYEAEYMNN
+58 YEISKEKYEAEYMND

-82 KKTNKT
+82 KRTNKT
-88 TYSCTLK
+88 TFSCTLK

-130 TCVCE
+130 ACVCE
-135 NAGEVYHSDVNM
+135 NAGEVYHSDANM

-182 ECVCDEPLID
+182 ECVCDEPLIG

-197 CRPRDCVGYNLSSE
+197 CRSIDCRGYNLSSE
-211 YNSECFDCEK
+211 YDSRCFDCEK

-258 YLTGSESCEK
+258 YLTESESCEK
-268 NQEKIKVDIE
+268 NKKKTQVDGVE

-285 SCGDQTCEQINNSY
+285 SCGDQTCEQINSSY
-299 RTSCSSSEITHPTED
+299 RTSCSSSEITHPTEA
-314 AGSNGPCVTCEA
+314 AGSNGPCVTCEP

-381 CKEINDDYVTECPA
+381 CKEINSDYVTECPA
-395 GYACRDTQIDGSN
+395 GYACRDTQIDGSD

-451 KGYATQ
+451 KGYAKQ

-482 ACYRISCNESAG
+482 ACYRICCNESAG
-494 YYADLGSYDNT
+494 YYANLGSYDTT
-505 VFKETSYQGCGLTC
+505 VFKESAYQGCGLTC

-524 VKDIT
+524 IKDIT

-563 NSLYKTDVTKA
+563 NSSYKTDVTKA
-574 TCVEDNGYKLLTDTQ
+574 TCVEDNGYKLLTDTR

-602 PCEGEYKTAY
+602 PCEGKYKTAY

-618 PAVSGKEVTGVTFN
+618 PAVSGQKVTGVTFN
-632 GKSGGKACGLCQY
+632 GKSDGKACGLCQY
-645 EKLKTCADYNYKAA
+645 EDEDTCPTGYKADVTCGEGFTKFENPNHKGCYQCQCRSQGIINGKCTTCVAEGYTEYAGPNMECDRCPINQYQGKNCKCTATCPTGYSEKLK
-659 GECGSDYT
+659 GLGSCGA
-667 EQPIFFSGAGEQCVI
+667 QPLGWDFDSKTI
-682 CHKIETCTYTYFEAT
+682 CGGTI
-697 PSNTCGTIGNLD
+697 TCG
-709 KDNSCKRGMCCFVN
+709 K
-723 LSRVESIDIGSGN
+723 
-736 NSVMP
+736 
-741 IYNKISNKSDSCVR
+741 
-755 NGITYYET
+755 
-763 LCTGTPKER
+763 CT
-772 CPSSKIFVPNG
+772 
-783 CVSSGYNH
+783 
-791 NYEVKGT
+791 
-798 RWGTCSCNTANGQY
+798 A
-812 DTADAC
+812 
-818 SKATGKGCTKATS
+818 
-831 ASDSCYKT
+831 KT
-839 CESQGYYSTESACK
+839 CPA
-853 ENLPSGYKCASP
+853 
-865 GSDAGNSNCYTRYQP
+865 
-880 GFAIRYAS
+880 
-888 YPKRTWSCSKRN
+888 
-900 TSGTD
+900 GTD
-905 TSQTFRAWLAKV
+905 TSKKACAYPTSLQIMGYTGDKACTRCTQPTCPNGTYATQTECQKHVPTNECAGYKYGGACKKGSISGCWKPLGTMSSKA
-917 KVVGGIHTN
+917 VVTCANGTCSLGFCLVSGVSNSGYYGNACVQDVQIGDHHTSKGYSESTGFNYTAHQGGISSCSVTKGRN
-926 GDTAETID
+926 TDCSRSTS
-934 GHAYGELSD
+934 Y
-943 NEYRYEA
+943 
-950 GTYFVCSSTGS
+950 SSTCRAS
-961 GPVGIMKTVVNGICF
+961 MVIGP
-976 ADTIGSQYNNTECK
+976 SQWDQDDGK
-990 KPTAIGSYYSCI
+990 W
-1002 EVTFREGGHY
+1002 
-1012 TVSMSG
+1012 
-1018 TYDSTN
+1018 
-1024 YSCSSR
+1024 

>member
-130 TCVCE
+130 ACVCE
-135 NAGEVYHSDVNM
+135 NAGEVYHSDANM

-182 ECVCDEPLID
+182 ECVCDEPLIG

-197 CRPRDCVGYNLSSE
+197 CRSRDCAGYNLSSE
-211 YNSECFDCEK
+211 YNLKCFDCEK

-258 YLTGSESCEK
+258 YLTESESCEK
-268 NQEKIKVDIE
+268 NKKKTSVNGVE

-285 SCGDQTCEQINNSY
+285 SCGDQTCEQINSSY

-314 AGSNGPCVTCEA
+314 AGSNGPCVTCEP

-381 CKEINDDYVTECPA
+381 CKEINSDYVTTCPA
-395 GYACRDTQIDGSN
+395 GYACRDTQIDGSD

-451 KGYATQ
+451 KGYAKQ

-482 ACYRISCNESAG
+482 ACYRIGCNESAG
-494 YYADLGSYDNT
+494 YYADLGSYDTT
-505 VFKETSYQGCGLTC
+505 VFKESAYQGCGLTC

-563 NSLYKTDVTKA
+563 NSSYKTNVTKA
-574 TCVEDNGYKLLTDTQ
+574 TCVEDTGYKLLTDTQ

-602 PCEGEYKTAY
+602 PCEGKYKTAY

-618 PAVSGKEVTGVTFN
+618 PAVSGKKVTGVTFN
-632 GKSGGKACGLCQY
+632 GKSDGKACGLCQY
-645 EKLKTCADYNYKAA
+645 EDEDTCPTGFKAD
-659 GECGSDYT
+659 
-667 EQPIFFSGAGEQCVI
+667 V
-682 CHKIETCTYTYFEAT
+682 
-697 PSNTCGTIGNLD
+697 TCG
-709 KDNSCKRGMCCFVN
+709 
-723 LSRVESIDIGSGN
+723 E
-736 NSVMP
+736 
-741 IYNKISNKSDSCVR
+741 
-755 NGITYYET
+755 
-763 LCTGTPKER
+763 
-772 CPSSKIFVPNG
+772 
-783 CVSSGYNH
+783 GYTKFENPDH
-791 NYEVKGT
+791 
-798 RWGTCSCNTANGQY
+798 
-812 DTADAC
+812 
-818 SKATGKGCTKATS
+818 KGCYQCQCRNQGTINGKCTNCS
-831 ASDSCYKT
+831 AEGYIYIDVASNDWYCTEACPLSSQYFKPESCT
-839 CESQGYYSTESACK
+839 WLGSSCPTGYSTEYQSQNDCGYGQVFMRNGSSKGKTCGVCTYSAGCSSGWATNVPCDTARGFKLIENIPSQPGCYQCSCQNQGIINGKCTSCVAEGYTYVKNTEGYICSGMCPLNNRYFKSCK
-853 ENLPSGYKCASP
+853 KIDNKCSGYTQTKKL
-865 GSDAGNSNCYTRYQP
+865 NSNCY
-880 GFAIRYAS
+880 
-888 YPKRTWSCSKRN
+888 SCSACPDDSKLYKCVEN
-900 TSGTD
+900 IKAGYTLTDGECKLEMCSGN
-905 TSQTFRAWLAKV
+905 KV
-917 KVVGGIHTN
+917 KVICSLSNN
-926 GDTAETID
+926 GV
-934 GHAYGELSD
+934 L
-943 NEYRYEA
+943 
-950 GTYFVCSSTGS
+950 
-961 GPVGIMKTVVNGICF
+961 
-976 ADTIGSQYNNTECK
+976 
-990 KPTAIGSYYSCI
+990 
-1002 EVTFREGGHY
+1002 
-1012 TVSMSG
+1012 
-1018 TYDSTN
+1018 
-1024 YSCSSR
+1024 SCSSYIPYGAAYGRITRVTIRSDYEYNLYEGGEGCREGSHSLKNPRIESLYCDVYAAWGGSYNREPSRIITMDKISDNQWSCTTYQ

>member
-58 YEISKEEYEAEYMNN
+58 YEISKEKYEAEYMND

-82 KKTNKT
+82 KRTNKT

-130 TCVCE
+130 ACVCE
-135 NAGEVYHSDVNM
+135 NAGEVYHSDANM

-182 ECVCDEPLID
+182 ECVCDEPLIG

-197 CRPRDCVGYNLSSE
+197 CRSRDCAGYNLSSE
-211 YNSECFDCEK
+211 YDSRCFDCK
-221 CPDDETKIKCT
+221 TCPDDNTKIKCT

-258 YLTGSESCEK
+258 YLTESESCEK
-268 NQEKIKVDIE
+268 NKKKTSVDGVE

-285 SCGDQTCEQINNSY
+285 SCGDQTCEQIKSSY
-299 RTSCSSSEITHPTED
+299 RTSCSSSEITHSTED
-314 AGSNGPCVTCEA
+314 AGSDGPCVTCEP

-381 CKEINDDYVTECPA
+381 CKEINGDYVTECPA
-395 GYACRDTQIDGSN
+395 GYACRDTQIDGSD

-415 ACTYGTAEKCKQA
+415 ACTYGTEEKCKQA

-451 KGYATQ
+451 KGYAKQ

-482 ACYRISCNESAG
+482 ACYRIGCNESAG
-494 YYADLGSYDNT
+494 YYADLGSYDTT
-505 VFKETSYQGCGLTC
+505 VFKESAYQGCGLTC

-563 NSLYKTDVTKA
+563 NSSYKTNVTKA

-602 PCEGEYKTAY
+602 PCEGKYKTAY

-618 PAVSGKEVTGVTFN
+618 PAVSGKKVTGVTFN
-632 GKSGGKACGLCQY
+632 GKSDGKACGLCQY
-645 EKLKTCADYNYKAA
+645 EDEDTCPTGYKADVTCGEGFTKFENPNHKGCYQCQCRSQGIINGKCTTCVAEGYTEYAGPNMECDRCPINQYQGKNCKCTATCPTGYSEKLK
-659 GECGSDYT
+659 GLGSCGA
-667 EQPIFFSGAGEQCVI
+667 QPLGWDFDSKTI
-682 CHKIETCTYTYFEAT
+682 CGGTI
-697 PSNTCGTIGNLD
+697 TCG
-709 KDNSCKRGMCCFVN
+709 K
-723 LSRVESIDIGSGN
+723 
-736 NSVMP
+736 
-741 IYNKISNKSDSCVR
+741 
-755 NGITYYET
+755 
-763 LCTGTPKER
+763 CT
-772 CPSSKIFVPNG
+772 
-783 CVSSGYNH
+783 
-791 NYEVKGT
+791 
-798 RWGTCSCNTANGQY
+798 A
-812 DTADAC
+812 
-818 SKATGKGCTKATS
+818 
-831 ASDSCYKT
+831 KT
-839 CESQGYYSTESACK
+839 CPA
-853 ENLPSGYKCASP
+853 
-865 GSDAGNSNCYTRYQP
+865 
-880 GFAIRYAS
+880 
-888 YPKRTWSCSKRN
+888 
-900 TSGTD
+900 GTD
-905 TSQTFRAWLAKV
+905 TSKKACAYPTSLQIMGYTGDKACTRCTQPTCPYGTYATQTECQKHVPTNECAGYKYGGACKKGSISGCWKPLGTMSSKA
-917 KVVGGIHTN
+917 VVTCANGTCSLGFCLVSGVSNSGYYGNACVQDVQIGDHHTSKGYSESTGFNYTAHQGGISSCSVTKGRN
-926 GDTAETID
+926 TDCSRSTS
-934 GHAYGELSD
+934 Y
-943 NEYRYEA
+943 
-950 GTYFVCSSTGS
+950 SSTCRAS
-961 GPVGIMKTVVNGICF
+961 MVIGP
-976 ADTIGSQYNNTECK
+976 SQWDQDDGK
-990 KPTAIGSYYSCI
+990 W
-1002 EVTFREGGHY
+1002 
-1012 TVSMSG
+1012 
-1018 TYDSTN
+1018 
-1024 YSCSSR
+1024 

>member
-130 TCVCE
+130 ACVCE
-135 NAGEVYHSDVNM
+135 NAGEVYHSDANM

-182 ECVCDEPLID
+182 ECVCDEPLIG

-197 CRPRDCVGYNLSSE
+197 CRPRDCAGYNLSSE
-211 YNSECFDCEK
+211 YNLKCFDCEK

-258 YLTGSESCEK
+258 YLTESESCEK
-268 NQEKIKVDIE
+268 NKKKTPVDGVE

-285 SCGDQTCEQINNSY
+285 SCGDQTCEQIDSSY

-314 AGSNGPCVTCEA
+314 AGSNGPCVTCEP

-381 CKEINDDYVTECPA
+381 CKEINSDYVTTCPA
-395 GYACRDTQIDGSN
+395 GYACRDTQIDGSD

-415 ACTYGTAEKCKQA
+415 ACTYGTNEKCKQA

-451 KGYATQ
+451 KGYAKQ

-482 ACYRISCNESAG
+482 ACYRIGCNESAG
-494 YYADLGSYDNT
+494 YYADLGSYDTT
-505 VFKETSYQGCGLTC
+505 VFKESAYKGCGLTC

-524 VKDIT
+524 VNNISNQSDCKT
-529 SASQCGTSGALGH
+529 TGSAGYDLEGP
-542 KLSNAK
+542 KV
-548 TLKNVTCYTC
+548 LKKVNCYTC
-558 EDLVC
+558 KAKTCPDGYEKGKTAANCADKEGYVVTYASSSIYAGNDVCGKCEECTLNPCSGYTYTTLSDYANSESCDRGCDQGKKYRCKSGYTYSNGKCVPVPVTPVC
-563 NSLYKTDVTKA
+563 NKGEYASKTACETNHPDTICTQNSSTK
-574 TCVEDNGYKLLTDTQ
+574 CWIG
-589 FAGDNACSKCDIK
+589 KCDTKNYKYYYESKEACYEWYQDQCYDCNLK
-602 PCEGEYKTAY
+602 PCEQEDEDSNCWFINCEKIGFYNRES
-612 QTAADC
+612 DC
-618 PAVSGKEVTGVTFN
+618 QSKSPTGNCTFDAGLGCYMPDEVTCDNEYGLFATETECEHFGLEGPARCTKEGNCYRPDVFRVNINYATDHNPLWQAGDLRFGSLRFYRDGN
-632 GKSGGKACGLCQY
+632 YPNRIAYKCVDYDCGDEELY
-645 EKLKTCADYNYKAA
+645 A
-659 GECGSDYT
+659 GTYT
-667 EQPIFFSGAGEQCVI
+667 
-682 CHKIETCTYTYFEAT
+682 IETYGARAAYNSMTNKGIWITYVEEVDMTGAPNENINFSPDNHGDEQDMLNGLYAMT
-697 PSNTCGTIGNLD
+697 PIKKYYGA
-709 KDNSCKRGMCCFVN
+709 
-723 LSRVESIDIGSGN
+723 
-736 NSVMP
+736 
-741 IYNKISNKSDSCVR
+741 SCVTTGEVGLLYGTYYR
-755 NGITYYET
+755 YTMQYKFKGGITYSISVHDENSRHKGENTLET
-763 LCTGTPKER
+763 ICCKNKSYDYRCNDSNKTPIYGIE
-772 CPSSKIFVPNG
+772 G
-783 CVSSGYNH
+783 
-791 NYEVKGT
+791 
-798 RWGTCSCNTANGQY
+798 
-812 DTADAC
+812 AD
-818 SKATGKGCTKATS
+818 
-831 ASDSCYKT
+831 Y
-839 CESQGYYSTESACK
+839 
-853 ENLPSGYKCASP
+853 
-865 GSDAGNSNCYTRYQP
+865 
-880 GFAIRYAS
+880 
-888 YPKRTWSCSKRN
+888 RTWN
-900 TSGTD
+900 
-905 TSQTFRAWLAKV
+905 
-917 KVVGGIHTN
+917 
-926 GDTAETID
+926 
-934 GHAYGELSD
+934 
-943 NEYRYEA
+943 
-950 GTYFVCSSTGS
+950 
-961 GPVGIMKTVVNGICF
+961 
-976 ADTIGSQYNNTECK
+976 
-990 KPTAIGSYYSCI
+990 
-1002 EVTFREGGHY
+1002 
-1012 TVSMSG
+1012 
-1018 TYDSTN
+1018 
-1024 YSCSSR
+1024 